1 MTKNEFIK
9 EVARRG
15 KFSNYAVEEMF
26 NVSSNLIVEILIN
39 GESVDVPGLGVYK
52 TKSRGETTYKNLFG
66 MKEKTISS
74 VIYPSFSISNTI
86 KTRVKNTYK
95 H

>member
-15 KFSNYAVEEMF
+15 KFSNYAVEEMY
-26 NVSSNLIVEILIN
+26 NVSSNLIIENLIN
-39 GESVDVPGLGVYK
+39 GNIVEVPNMGIFK
-52 TKSRGETTYKNLFG
+52 ISTKNGKNLFG
-66 MKEKTISS
+66 DVSDNFIK
-74 VIYPSFSISNTI
+74 YPIFKICNTI
-86 KTRVKNTYK
+86 KNRVKNSYK